1 MLRCELHPDSGL
13 VVVDQYDVS
22 LSDGAWH
29 KVRVSHY
36 HIRKVKLNGGK
47 NSVLSCLYPLI
58 FHLALQVELAIS
70 RTSLSLAVDNLT
82 ISRPLARQVR
92 TGQI

>member
-1 MLRCELHPDSGL
+1 M
-13 VVVDQYDVS
+13 VVKAKFVKPQSKSSVVS
-22 LSDGAWH
+22 ILS
-29 KVRVSHY
+29 
-36 HIRKVKLNGGK
+36 
-47 NSVLSCLYPLI
+47 LI